1 MNEEGLLGR
10 LYRILWSRI
19 GGQPWTYIIRG
30 NQQKNPLLW
39 LLLFGGLGIL
49 LGHLFW

>member
-1 MNEEGLLGR
+1 MKGGKMLAK
-10 LYRILWSRI
+10 LYEMLWSRI

-30 NQQKNPLLW
+30 SYKRYPLLW
-39 LLLFGGLGIL
+39 WIGAATFGMI